1 MKYPKDLMSIT
12 ELVDMGY
19 SRDMLMNYSKAR
31 NAPVVWTMG
40 GGKVYFKT
48 AELDAFIEE
57 VNARVEKKKEEQ
69 RKRRAKRYRRTA

>member
-1 MKYPKDLMSIT
+1 MKYPKELMSIT
-12 ELVDMGY
+12 ELIELGY
-19 SRDMLMNYSKAR
+19 SRDLLMNYSKAR

-48 AELDAFIEE
+48 SELEDFIVE
-57 VNARVEKKKEEQ
+57 VNARVERKKEEQ

>member
-12 ELVDMGY
+12 ELVELGY
-19 SRDMLMNYSKAR
+19 SRDLLMNYSKAR

-48 AELDAFIEE
+48 SELEDFIVE

-69 RKRRAKRYRRTA
+69 RKRRAKRYKRTA